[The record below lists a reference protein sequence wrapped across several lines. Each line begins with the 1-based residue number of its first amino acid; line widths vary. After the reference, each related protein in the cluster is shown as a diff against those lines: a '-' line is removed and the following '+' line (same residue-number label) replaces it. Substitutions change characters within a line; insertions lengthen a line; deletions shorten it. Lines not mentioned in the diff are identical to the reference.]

1 MVYNLPDWT
10 TIGISIPSPALL
22 ILGLLKMSTLK
33 TQVEGTILVIRFHD
47 DSIID
52 ETSIEAIGKQL
63 NELASASK
71 QKKFVLSFESVEFM
85 SSAMI
90 GKLVHF
96 GNICKEEKVA
106 LRLCDINPNIE
117 KVFDLMRL
125 DKLFEIDTD
134 VETSKFKLT

>member
-1 MVYNLPDWT
+1 
-10 TIGISIPSPALL
+10 
-22 ILGLLKMSTLK
+22 MSTLN
-33 TQVEGTILVIRFHD
+33 TQVEGSLLVIRFRD

-52 ETSIEAIGKQL
+52 ETRIEAVGNEL
-63 NELASASK
+63 RELASESD
-71 QKKFVLSFESVEFM
+71 QKKFVLSFENVEFM

-96 GNICKEEKVA
+96 GNMCKDEKVA
-106 LRLCDINPNIE
+106 LRLCDINANIE

-125 DKLFEIDTD
+125 EKLFEIDKD

>member
-1 MVYNLPDWT
+1 MT
-10 TIGISIPSPALL
+10 
-22 ILGLLKMSTLK
+22 TLK
-33 TQVEGTILVIRFHD
+33 TQVDGAILVIRFQD

-52 ETSIEAIGKQL
+52 ETRIEAVG
-63 NELASASK
+63 NELRKLANESD
-71 QKKFVLSFESVEFM
+71 QKKFVLSFEKVEFM

-96 GNICKEEKVA
+96 GNMCKDEDVA

-125 DKLFEIDTD
+125 DKLFEIDPD
-134 VETSKFKLT
+134 VETAKFKLT